1 MALALC
7 YDETSAYDV
16 CCPGCTDLGNLQTL
30 SYSDGSKGWPSFYTF
45 YPDYMIGMNSYFYS
59 FKGGNLF
66 RHNTNSLRNNYYG
79 IQGSSSITSV
89 FNPRPTLDIKLFKTL
104 SLESDDSWTVT
115 GLSTDLNS
123 GSMASAY
130 FEKKEGEWFTFI
142 RSNAST
148 VNWNFRS
155 ANGLGSASNVTGA
168 ANATVII
175 FTEPVGSILSIGDAI
190 YAKTDPELVGSI
202 TSMTANTIT
211 VDASATNAYIPVQ
224 GDFIMSYKNS
234 VAESHGVLG
243 YYMEFTLTN
252 SNTSPVELFSVGSD
266 IMKSYP

>member
-1 MALALC
+1 MAI
-7 YDETSAYDV
+7 ET
-16 CCPGCTDLGNLQTL
+16 LQTL

-45 YPDYMIGMNSYFYS
+45 FPDYMIGMNSYFYS

-89 FNPRPTLDIKLFKTL
+89 FNPKPTLDIKLFKTL

-115 GLSTDLNS
+115 NLNTDLNA

-142 RSNAST
+142 RSNENT
-148 VNWNFRS
+148 VNWNLRS
-155 ANGLGSASNVTGA
+155 ANGLGSASVVAGA
-168 ANATVII
+168 ANATVIT

-190 YAKTDPELVGSI
+190 YAKTNPELVGYV
-202 TSMTANTIT
+202 TSMTATTIT
-211 VDASATNAYIPVQ
+211 VDASAVGAYIPVQ
-224 GDFIMSYKNS
+224 GDFIVSYKNS